1 MISCYPFG
9 SLADGT
15 PVTRYRLTGGNG
27 AYVDILDYGGTV
39 ASLVVPDKDG
49 VLRDVVLGYDS
60 LEGYIQGQ
68 LYFGATVGR
77 HANRIGGGTFTLN
90 GTTYELEKNSGPNH
104 SHGGFRGYEHRM
116 FQGETQGDTLL
127 LHLHSPDGDQGYPGE
142 LNLTVSFSFS
152 QENALTIHYQ
162 ATTSRDTVVNLTNH
176 SYFDLSGGADPM
188 SQLLR
193 LSADAYTENDENTL
207 PTGVISPVE
216 GTPFDFRQEKALG
229 RDIGVENQQLQF
241 CRGYDHNFVLGN
253 GGAFLEFAR
262 LRSPET
268 GITMTAATDMPGVQ
282 LYTGNFIEE
291 PKGKRP
297 YGPRDGV
304 CLETQFFPNAMAIP
318 AFQKPIL
325 RAGAVY
331 DHQTVYAF
339 SV

>member
-1 MISCYPFG
+1 
-9 SLADGT
+9 
-15 PVTRYRLTGGNG
+15 
-27 AYVDILDYGGTV
+27 VDILDYGGTV
-39 ASLVVPDKDG
+39 ARLVVPDKDG

-116 FQGETQGDTLL
+116 FQGETQGNTLL

-188 SQLLR
+188 GQLLR

-241 CRGYDHNFVLGN
+241 CRGYDHNFVLGG

-282 LYTGNFIEE
+282 LYTGNFTQE

-297 YGPRDGV
+297 YNPRDGV